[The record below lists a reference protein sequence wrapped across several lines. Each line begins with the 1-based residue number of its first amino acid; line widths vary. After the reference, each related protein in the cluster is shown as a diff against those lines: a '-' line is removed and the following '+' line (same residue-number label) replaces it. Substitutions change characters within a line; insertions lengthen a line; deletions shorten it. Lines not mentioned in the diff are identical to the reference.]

1 MEEELQPFDMTT
13 FSNTLDCATALDQQD
28 PLRSYRDAFLHPVE
42 NNRERTY
49 FLGNSL
55 GLQPKNTMEAIQ
67 HILEQ
72 WQLDGVESFFKGND
86 NWLAYHDKLTGP
98 LAVITGAQPHE
109 ITVMN
114 QLTVNI
120 HLMMVSFYQP
130 KGERKKILME
140 SKAFPSD
147 QYAIASFVRHKGLN
161 PDEVIVEINPDQ
173 EGIPPT
179 NEQVIDAIHKH
190 GEEIALVFL
199 SGVNYYTGQLF
210 DLSSIALAAKK
221 VGALVGFDL
230 AHAVGNISMNLHDWD
245 IDFACWCSYKYLN
258 AGPGAIAGAFVH
270 EKHHQENINRLEG
283 WWGVKL
289 NERFLM
295 KKNFISS
302 GTATAWQLSTSPMLL
317 FACLHASLNIIEKAG
332 WSNMLNKQQKMIAW
346 TDFLLTTISS
356 NVFKRITPHQRGCQI
371 SLQFPQN
378 GKEVYNRLFEK
389 GFMIDWREPD
399 VIRFA
404 PVPLYN
410 SFTEIWQFFN
420 ALREITNELPLS
432 N

>member
-55 GLQPKNTMEAIQ
+55 GLQPKNTMEVIQ
-67 HILEQ
+67 HVLEQ
-72 WQLDGVESFFKGND
+72 WQQDGVESFFKGND

-98 LAVITGAQPHE
+98 LAIITGALPHE

-130 KGERKKILME
+130 KGDRRKILME

-147 QYAIASFVRHKGLN
+147 QYAIASFVRHMGLN

-210 DLSSIALAAKK
+210 DLSSIAMAAKK

-230 AHAVGNISMNLHDWD
+230 AHAVGNVSMNLHDWD

-270 EKHHQENINRLEG
+270 EKYHQENINRLEG

-302 GTATAWQLSTSPMLL
+302 GTAAAWQLSTSPMLL
-317 FACLHASLNIIEKAG
+317 FACLRASLSIIEKAG
-332 WSNMLNKQQKMIAW
+332 WGNMLNKQQKMIAW
-346 TDFLLTTISS
+346 TDFLLTTNSS
-356 NVFKRITPHQRGCQI
+356 NVFKRITPYQRGCQI
-371 SLQFPQN
+371 SLQFPRN

-420 ALREITNELPLS
+420 ALREITNELPL
-432 N
+432 ND

>member
-1 MEEELQPFDMTT
+1 MVEELQRFDMTT
-13 FSNTLDCATALDQQD
+13 FSNTLECAAALDQQD
-28 PLRSYRDAFLHPVE
+28 PLRKYRDAFLHPME
-42 NNRERTY
+42 NNRQKTY

-55 GLQPKNTMEAIQ
+55 GLQPKQTIGSIQ
-67 HILEQ
+67 QVLNQ
-72 WQLDGVESFFKGND
+72 WQEDGVESFFKGND

-98 LAVITGAQPHE
+98 LAVITGALPHE

-130 KGERKKILME
+130 KGSRRKILME

-147 QYAIASFVRHKGLN
+147 QYAVASFVKHMGLD

-173 EGIPPT
+173 EGVPPS
-179 NEQVIDAIHKH
+179 NQQVIDAIHKH

-210 DLSSIALAAKK
+210 DMPSIALAAKN
-221 VGALVGFDL
+221 VGAFVGFDL
-230 AHAVGNISMNLHDWD
+230 AHAVGNVNLNLHKWD
-245 IDFACWCSYKYLN
+245 VDFACWCSYKYLN

-270 EKHHQENINRLEG
+270 EKHHQEDINRLEG

-302 GTATAWQLSTSPMLL
+302 GTATAWQLSTSPVLL
-317 FACLHASLNIIEKAG
+317 FACLHASLNIIEEAG
-332 WSNMLNKQQKMIAW
+332 WENMLNKQQKMMGW
-346 TDFLLTTISS
+346 TDFLLTTIST
-356 NVFKRITPHQRGCQI
+356 NAFKRITPHQRGCQI
-371 SLQFPQN
+371 SLQFHKN
-378 GKEVYNRLFEK
+378 GKAVYNHLFEK

-410 SFTEIWQFFN
+410 TYTEIWQFVS
-420 ALREITNELPLS
+420 ALREITNELSLKD
-432 N
+432 

>member
-42 NNRERTY
+42 NNRDRTY

-67 HILEQ
+67 HVLEQ
-72 WQLDGVESFFKGND
+72 WQQDGVESFFKGKD

-98 LAVITGAQPHE
+98 LAIITGAMPHE

-130 KGERKKILME
+130 KGDRRKILME

-147 QYAIASFVRHKGLN
+147 QYAIASFVRHMGLN

-210 DLSSIALAAKK
+210 DLSSIAMAAKK

-230 AHAVGNISMNLHDWD
+230 AHAVGNVSMNLHDWD

-258 AGPGAIAGAFVH
+258 AGPGAIAGAFIH
-270 EKHHQENINRLEG
+270 EKHHQKEINRLEG

-295 KKNFISS
+295 RKNFISS

-317 FACLHASLNIIEKAG
+317 FACLHASLSIIEKAG
-332 WSNMLNKQQKMIAW
+332 WSNMLNKQRKMIAW

-371 SLQFPQN
+371 SMQFPRN
-378 GKEVYNRLFEK
+378 GKEVYNCLFEK

-420 ALREITNELPLS
+420 ALREITNELPL
-432 N
+432 ND

>member
-13 FSNTLDCATALDQQD
+13 FSNTLNCATALDQQD

-67 HILEQ
+67 HVLEQ
-72 WQLDGVESFFKGND
+72 WQQDGVESFFKGND

-98 LAVITGAQPHE
+98 LAIITGALPHE

-130 KGERKKILME
+130 KGDRRKILME

-147 QYAIASFVRHKGLN
+147 QYAIASFVRHMGLN

-210 DLSSIALAAKK
+210 DLSSIAMAAKK

-230 AHAVGNISMNLHDWD
+230 AHAVGNVSMNLHDWD

-270 EKHHQENINRLEG
+270 EKYHQENINRLEG

-302 GTATAWQLSTSPMLL
+302 GTAAAWQLSTSPMLL
-317 FACLHASLNIIEKAG
+317 FGCLHASLSIIEKAG
-332 WSNMLNKQQKMIAW
+332 WGNMLNKQQKMIAW
-346 TDFLLTTISS
+346 TDFLLTTNSS
-356 NVFKRITPHQRGCQI
+356 NVFKRITPYQRGCQI
-371 SLQFPQN
+371 SLQFPRN

-420 ALREITNELPLS
+420 ALREITNELPL
-432 N
+432 ND

>member
-55 GLQPKNTMEAIQ
+55 GLQPKNTMEVIQ
-67 HILEQ
+67 HVLEQ
-72 WQLDGVESFFKGND
+72 WQQDGVESFFKGND

-98 LAVITGAQPHE
+98 LAIITGALPHE

-130 KGERKKILME
+130 KGDRRKILME

-147 QYAIASFVRHKGLN
+147 QYAIASFVRHMGLN

-210 DLSSIALAAKK
+210 DLSSIAMAAKK

-230 AHAVGNISMNLHDWD
+230 AHAVGNVSMNLHDWD

-258 AGPGAIAGAFVH
+258 AGPGAIAGSFVH
-270 EKHHQENINRLEG
+270 EKYHQKNINRLEG

-302 GTATAWQLSTSPMLL
+302 GTAAAWQLSTSPMLL
-317 FACLHASLNIIEKAG
+317 FACLRASLSIIEKAG
-332 WSNMLNKQQKMIAW
+332 WGNMLNKQQKMIAW
-346 TDFLLTTISS
+346 TDFLLTTNSS

-371 SLQFPQN
+371 SLQFPRN

-420 ALREITNELPLS
+420 ALREITNELPL
-432 N
+432 ND

>member
-13 FSNTLDCATALDQQD
+13 FSNTLDCATVLDQQD

-67 HILEQ
+67 HVLEQ
-72 WQLDGVESFFKGND
+72 WQQDGVESFFTGND
-86 NWLAYHDKLTGP
+86 NWLAYHDKLTGS
-98 LAVITGAQPHE
+98 LAIITGALPHE

-130 KGERKKILME
+130 KGDRRKILME

-147 QYAIASFVRHKGLN
+147 QYAIASFVRHMGLN

-210 DLSSIALAAKK
+210 DLSSIAMAAKK

-230 AHAVGNISMNLHDWD
+230 AHAVGNVSMNLHDWD

-317 FACLHASLNIIEKAG
+317 FACLHASLSINEKAG
-332 WSNMLNKQQKMIAW
+332 WGNMLNKQQKMIAW

-371 SLQFPQN
+371 SLQFPRN

-410 SFTEIWQFFN
+410 SFTEIWEFFN
-420 ALREITNELPLS
+420 ALREITNELPL
-432 N
+432 ND